1 MGEFLL
7 QVLTMS
13 APLLLMAMAG
23 YMSER
28 SGIINIGLE
37 GKMLAACFVCAAF
50 APMYGAVGGV
60 LMAILAGIIISL
72 LHWTLT
78 QVYRIDHIISGMAI
92 NLLAAGGT
100 SFLDAS
106 SKWQTT
112 LTDAQRLP
120 LPLYYA
126 LAVLSPIV
134 LFVMANRT
142 RFGLRHKSVG
152 SDPDKARL
160 LGIDPQRVR
169 FFALIFAGVF
179 SGLAGSLLV
188 SETSSFTKDMTSGRG
203 YIALAALI
211 LGGWRPIPAALS
223 CLLYGLASAV
233 QIQMSG
239 KPLFGMEIPS
249 EIWKMLPYIVTLLAL
264 AGLLGRNRTPAGLG
278 KH

>member
-1 MGEFLL
+1 
-7 QVLTMS
+7 MS
-13 APLLLMAMAG
+13 SPLLLIAMAG
-23 YMSER
+23 YASER

-37 GKMLAACFVCAAF
+37 GKMLIACFICAAF
-50 APMYGAVGGV
+50 SPQYGAVGGV
-60 LMAILAGIIISL
+60 LMAVFAGIVVSL

-78 QVYRIDHIISGMAI
+78 QIYRIDHIISGMAI
-92 NLLAAGGT
+92 NLLASGGT
-100 SFLDAS
+100 GFLVAS
-106 SKWQTT
+106 GYAKDSIP
-112 LTDAQRLP
+112 DIHRLP
-120 LPLYYA
+120 LVIFYVI
-126 LAVLSPIV
+126 AVISPI
-134 LFVMANRT
+134 LLHLMANRT

-169 FFALIFAGVF
+169 FAALILTGVF

-188 SETSSFTKDMTSGRG
+188 TETSTFTKDMTSGRG

-211 LGGWRPIPAALS
+211 LGGWRPVPAAIS
-223 CLLYGLASAV
+223 CLLFGLATAV
-233 QIQMSG
+233 QIQLSG
-239 KPLFGMEIPS
+239 KPMFGMEIPS

>member
-1 MGEFLL
+1 MVDFLL
-7 QVLTMS
+7 LVLTVS
-13 APLLLMAMAG
+13 SPLLLMAMAG
-23 YMSER
+23 YASER

-37 GKMLAACFVCAAF
+37 GKMLTSCFVCAAF
-50 APMYGAVGGV
+50 APLYGPVGGV
-60 LMAILAGIIISL
+60 LMAILAGIIISV

-78 QVYRIDHIISGMAI
+78 QIYRIDHIISGMAI
-92 NLLAAGGT
+92 NLLASGGT
-100 SFLDAS
+100 GFLVAS
-106 SKWQTT
+106 GYAKNTIADS
-112 LTDAQRLP
+112 QRLP
-120 LPLYYA
+120 LPIFYA
-126 LAVLSPIV
+126 FAILSPIV
-134 LFVMANRT
+134 LFWMANKT

-169 FFALIFAGVF
+169 FFALILTGIF

-188 SETSSFTKDMTSGRG
+188 TDTATFTKDMTSGRG

-223 CLLYGLASAV
+223 CFLFGLATAV
-233 QIQMSG
+233 QIQFNG

>member
-1 MGEFLL
+1 MVDFLL
-7 QVLTMS
+7 LIVTMS
-13 APLLLMAMAG
+13 SPLLLMAMAG
-23 YMSER
+23 YASER

-37 GKMLAACFVCAAF
+37 GKMLTACFVCAAF
-50 APMYGAVGGV
+50 SPQYGAIGGV
-60 LMAILAGIIISL
+60 LMAILAGTLISL

-92 NLLAAGGT
+92 NLLASGGT
-100 SFLDAS
+100 GFLVGSGYGKDS
-106 SKWQTT
+106 IP
-112 LTDAQRLP
+112 DIHRLP
-120 LPLYYA
+120 LILFYII
-126 LAVLSPIV
+126 AVVSPI
-134 LFVMANRT
+134 LLHLMANRT

-160 LGIDPQRVR
+160 LGINPQQVR
-169 FFALIFAGVF
+169 FAALSMTGVF

-188 SETSSFTKDMTSGRG
+188 TETSTFTKDMTSGRG

-223 CLLYGLASAV
+223 SLLFGLATAV
-233 QIQMSG
+233 QIQLSG

>member
-1 MGEFLL
+1 MIEFLL
-7 QVLTMS
+7 QVITMS
-13 APLLLMAMAG
+13 SPLLLMAMAG
-23 YMSER
+23 YASER
-28 SGIINIGLE
+28 SGVINIGLE
-37 GKMLAACFVCAAF
+37 GKMLTACFVCAAF
-50 APMYGAVGGV
+50 APQFGAIGGV
-60 LMAILAGIIISL
+60 MMAILAGIIISL

-92 NLLAAGGT
+92 NLLASGGT
-100 SFLDAS
+100 GFLEAS
-106 SKWQTT
+106 GYAKNT
-112 LTDAQRLP
+112 LADSQRLP

-126 LAVLSPIV
+126 IAILSPIA
-134 LFVMANRT
+134 LFVVANKT

-160 LGIDPQRVR
+160 LGINPQRVR
-169 FFALIFAGVF
+169 FFALILTGVF
-179 SGLAGSLLV
+179 AGLAGSLLV
-188 SETSSFTKDMTSGRG
+188 TETSTFTKDMTSGRG

-223 CLLYGLASAV
+223 CLLFGLATAV
-233 QIQMSG
+233 QIQLSG
-239 KPLFGMEIPS
+239 KPLFGLEIPS

>member
-1 MGEFLL
+1 MVDFLL
-7 QVLTMS
+7 QVITMS

-28 SGIINIGLE
+28 SGVINIGLE
-37 GKMLAACFVCAAF
+37 GKMLTACFVCAAF
-50 APMYGAVGGV
+50 APHFGAIGG
-60 LMAILAGIIISL
+60 LLLAMLAGIIISL
-72 LHWTLT
+72 LHWALT
-78 QVYRIDHIISGMAI
+78 QVYRMDHIISGMAV

-100 SFLDAS
+100 GFLDAS
-106 SKWQTT
+106 GIGKST
-112 LTDAQRLP
+112 LTDSQRLP
-120 LPLYYA
+120 LALYYGI
-126 LAVLSPIV
+126 AVLSPVV
-134 LFVMANRT
+134 LYAVANRT

-160 LGIDPQRVR
+160 LGINPQKVR
-169 FFALIFAGVF
+169 FSALILTGVF

-188 SETSSFTKDMTSGRG
+188 SETSTFTKDMTSGRG

-211 LGGWRPIPAALS
+211 LGGWRPIPAAFS
-223 CLLYGLASAV
+223 CLLFGLATAI
-233 QIQMSG
+233 QINMSG

>member
-1 MGEFLL
+1 MVDFLL
-7 QVLTMS
+7 QTVTMS
-13 APLLLMAMAG
+13 APLILMAMAG

-28 SGIINIGLE
+28 SGVINIGLE
-37 GKMLAACFVCAAF
+37 GKMLTACFVCAAF
-50 APMYGAVGGV
+50 APRFGAIGGV
-60 LMAILAGIIISL
+60 ALAIVAGIIISL

-92 NLLAAGGT
+92 NLLASGGT
-100 SFLDAS
+100 AFLVGSGIGKDILS
-106 SKWQTT
+106 
-112 LTDAQRLP
+112 DAQRLP
-120 LPLYYA
+120 LPLYYG
-126 LAVLSPIV
+126 LAIVSPIV
-134 LFVMANRT
+134 LYAVANRT

-160 LGIDPQRVR
+160 LGINPQTVR
-169 FFALIFAGVF
+169 FGALICTGIF
-179 SGLAGSLLV
+179 SGIAGSLLV
-188 SETSSFTKDMTSGRG
+188 TETSAFTKDMTSGRG

-223 CLLYGLASAV
+223 CLLFGFATAV

>member
-1 MGEFLL
+1 MGDFIL
-7 QVLTMS
+7 QVITVS
-13 APLLLMAMAG
+13 SPLLLIAMAG

-28 SGIINIGLE
+28 SGVINIGLE
-37 GKMLAACFVCAAF
+37 GKMLTACFVCAAF
-50 APMYGAVGGV
+50 APHYGAIGGV
-60 LMAILAGIIISL
+60 LLAIAAGIIISL
-72 LHWTLT
+72 LHWALT

-92 NLLAAGGT
+92 NLLASGGT
-100 SFLDAS
+100 SFLEAS
-106 SKWQTT
+106 GIGKTQ
-112 LTDAQRLP
+112 LTDSQRLP
-120 LPLYYA
+120 LSLYYVI
-126 LAVLSPIV
+126 AVATPIL

-169 FFALIFAGVF
+169 FFALILTGVF
-179 SGLAGSLLV
+179 AGLAGSLLL
-188 SETSSFTKDMTSGRG
+188 SETPSFTKDMTAGRG

-223 CLLYGLASAV
+223 CLLFGLATTV
-233 QIQMSG
+233 QIQMNG

>member
-1 MGEFLL
+1 
-7 QVLTMS
+7 MS
-13 APLLLMAMAG
+13 SPLLLMAMAG
-23 YMSER
+23 YASER

-37 GKMLAACFVCAAF
+37 GKMLTSCFVCAAF
-50 APMYGAVGGV
+50 APAYGAFGGV

-78 QVYRIDHIISGMAI
+78 QIYRMDHIISGMAI
-92 NLLAAGGT
+92 NLLASGGT
-100 SFLDAS
+100 GFLEAS
-106 SKWQTT
+106 GYAKAT
-112 LTDAQRLP
+112 LSDSQRLP
-120 LPLYYA
+120 LALYYA
-126 LAVLSPIV
+126 LAIGTPVL
-134 LFVMANRT
+134 LYFVANKT

-169 FFALIFAGVF
+169 FFALILTGVF

-188 SETSSFTKDMTSGRG
+188 SETSTFTKDMTSGRG

-223 CLLYGLASAV
+223 CLLFGLATAI
-233 QIQMSG
+233 QIQLSG
-239 KPLFGMEIPS
+239 KPLFGLEIPS

>member
-1 MGEFLL
+1 MVDFLML
-7 QVLTMS
+7 IVTMS
-13 APLLLMAMAG
+13 SPLLLMAMAG
-23 YMSER
+23 YCSER

-37 GKMLAACFVCAAF
+37 GKMLTACFVCAAA
-50 APMYGAVGGV
+50 APQFGAVGGV
-60 LMAILAGIIISL
+60 LAAILAGIIISL

-92 NLLAAGGT
+92 NLLASGGT
-100 SFLDAS
+100 GFLEAS
-106 SKWQTT
+106 GYAKNT

-126 LAVLSPIV
+126 IAVLGPV
-134 LFVMANRT
+134 LLFVVANQT

-160 LGIDPQRVR
+160 LGINPQRVR
-169 FFALIFAGVF
+169 FFALMITGVF
-179 SGLAGSLLV
+179 AGLAGSLLV
-188 SETSSFTKDMTSGRG
+188 SETSTFTKDMTSGRG

-211 LGGWRPIPAALS
+211 LGGWRPVPAALS
-223 CLLYGLASAV
+223 CLLFGLATAV
-233 QIQMSG
+233 QIKMSG
-239 KPLFGMEIPS
+239 QQVMGLEIPS